1 MGRLFQL
8 PILHFS
14 AMLSQT
20 VEFTVPDFFLCGIF
34 NDDVSG
40 LSQSEANAVLAF
52 LYESA
57 NDLKKQGFKL
67 VGWSQSDPDCETN
80 FRKYHDANHLGI
92 DACNCVEIEA
102 VYKPL
107 VLLPGE

>member
-1 MGRLFQL
+1 
-8 PILHFS
+8 
-14 AMLSQT
+14 MLSQT
-20 VEFTVPDFFLCGIF
+20 QTLEFTVPDFFLSGIF

-40 LSQSEANAVLAF
+40 LSQSDANAVLAF

-92 DACNCVEIEA
+92 DACNCVDIEA
-102 VYKPL
+102 VYTPL
-107 VLLPGE
+107 VILPGE